1 MKPPGMHVPLT
12 ATERFFHNVL
22 RKAELLK
29 VIRKPDI
36 EARTEAFVLCR
47 LTPGEISNG

>member
-1 MKPPGMHVPLT
+1 MRVPLT

-36 EARTEAFVLCR
+36 EEADRSFCPLAPY
-47 LTPGEISNG
+47 PGEISDG